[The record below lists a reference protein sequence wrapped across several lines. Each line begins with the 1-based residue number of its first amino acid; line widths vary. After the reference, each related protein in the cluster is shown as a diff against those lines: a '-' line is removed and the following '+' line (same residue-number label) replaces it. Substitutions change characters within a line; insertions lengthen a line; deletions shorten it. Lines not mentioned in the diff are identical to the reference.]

1 MELNARRRIY
11 ETILCFPGLHF
22 RGIQRKT
29 KYGHG
34 SLKYNLDVLEKEGA
48 IESVKYG
55 RVLRYYPSGIDEE
68 AKKLLA
74 LLRLK
79 SVRRILLYLLTH
91 SRARP
96 GDIAKDLKLSPST
109 ITWHMRRL
117 VEHGVVRVEEK
128 DGEKVYAVHREDEL
142 RRTLASHRESF
153 LDEMVEGF
161 ISLWEI

>member
-11 ETILCFPGLHF
+11 KTILRFPGLHF

-29 KYGHG
+29 NFGNG
-34 SLKYNLDVLEKEGA
+34 GLKYNLDVLEKKGA

-55 RVLRYYPSGIDEE
+55 RALRYYPRGIDRE

-91 SRARP
+91 PRAHHR
-96 GDIAKDLKLSPST
+96 DIANYLERSPST
-109 ITWHMRRL
+109 ITWHMKRL
-117 VEHGVVRVEEK
+117 AEQGVIRVEQRGG
-128 DGEKVYAVHREDEL
+128 DRVYTVLREDEL
-142 RRTLASHRESF
+142 RRTLVSHRESF

-161 ISLWEI
+161 ISLWEL